1 MSRRG
6 ILHGARQTLGA
17 AGDILKA
24 AIIFVLWNVMI
35 VPMLLLPPLWAT
47 LWMMLAVALLYYV
60 HIGRA
65 LRPGREQ
72 KRATLRLR
80 PPGAAVPWALA
91 AALPMFC
98 VSLSGTFLLI
108 WLGFPP
114 ALRGSDLL
122 QGYALQP
129 FGWLP
134 LAVMVVL
141 FAPILEELVFRGWI
155 QRSLERRFGAL
166 PGILLAAALFAV
178 AHGASLGNTS
188 RFLMGLVLGCAVYL
202 SRSIWTSII
211 LHAAHNAII
220 MALGPLTEQALPAGG
235 ALQPWMN
242 ALGGPQPFLA
252 MLLVSLSALVW
263 MGWRAHLEIGALAFE
278 LEPATVR

>member
-6 ILHGARQTLGA
+6 IAHGVRQTLGA
-17 AGDILKA
+17 AIDISKA
-24 AIIFVLWNVMI
+24 SVIFVLWNVMI

-47 LWMMLAVALLYYV
+47 LWMVLAVALLYYV
-60 HIGRA
+60 HIARA
-65 LRPGREQ
+65 LRPGREH
-72 KRATLRLR
+72 KRAVLRLR
-80 PPGAAVPWALA
+80 PPGAAVPWALSA
-91 AALPMFC
+91 ATPMFC

-122 QGYALQP
+122 QGYALQH

-134 LAVMVVL
+134 LAVMVVV

-155 QRSLERRFGAL
+155 QRSLERRIGPL
-166 PGILLAAALFAV
+166 PGIVVAAALFAV

-188 RFLMGLVLGCAVYL
+188 RFLMGLVLGSAVYL

-220 MALGPLTEQALPAGG
+220 MALGPLTDQALPSGG

-252 MLLVSLSALVW
+252 MLLVSLGALVW
-263 MGWRAHLEIGALAFE
+263 MGWRAHREIDVVT